1 MKTKRMVV
9 FASGNGT
16 NFHNIAL
23 YFVDKKHIQIAL
35 LIGNKPDAYVF
46 ERAKQ
51 WHIPSLLIDR
61 ESFYQTNKIL
71 NVLKEINP
79 DLIVLSGFLW
89 LIPENIVEQF
99 PNRIINIHP
108 ALLPAYG
115 GKGMYGE
122 AVHKAVINNHDT
134 ESGITVHYVNNS
146 YDKGDVIFQARC
158 KVDPSDTPELL
169 AEKVHALEYQH
180 YPRIIEDVVTKLPDF
195 LIESS
200 EKA

>member
-35 LIGNKPDAYVF
+35 LIGNKSDAFVF
-46 ERAKQ
+46 ERAKE

-89 LIPENIVEQF
+89 LIPENIIKAFSQK
-99 PNRIINIHP
+99 IINIHP
-108 ALLPAYG
+108 ALLPKYG
-115 GKGMYGE
+115 GKGMYGMHVHR
-122 AVHKAVINNHDT
+122 AVANNKEKET
-134 ESGITVHYVNNS
+134 GISIHYVNKE
-146 YDKGDVIFQARC
+146 YDKGDLILQAKC
-158 KVDPSDTPELL
+158 KLTPKDTPEII
-169 AEKVHALEYQH
+169 AEKVHQLEYT
-180 YPRIIEDVVTKLPDF
+180 YFPATIEKLLMSD
-195 LIESS
+195 E
-200 EKA
+200 

>member
-23 YFVDKKHIQIAL
+23 YFVDKKHIQIEL

-61 ESFYQTNKIL
+61 ESFYQANKIL

-89 LIPENIVEQF
+89 LMPENIIEAFSQK
-99 PNRIINIHP
+99 IINIHP
-108 ALLPAYG
+108 ALLPKYG
-115 GKGMYGE
+115 GKGMYGMHVHR
-122 AVHKAVINNHDT
+122 AVANNKEKET
-134 ESGITVHYVNNS
+134 GISIHYVNNE
-146 YDKGDVIFQARC
+146 YDKGDLILQAKC
-158 KVDPSDTPELL
+158 KLTPKDTPETI
-169 AEKVHALEYQH
+169 AEKVHQLEYA
-180 YPRIIEDVVTKLPDF
+180 YFPSTIEQLLTSD
-195 LIESS
+195 E
-200 EKA
+200 